1 MWLLYLFDDHC
12 YKIRVDLFYEQQY
25 DFPGHRGCEKC
36 IQAMV
41 RKCEGNR
48 PLGRCEHEDN
58 IKMDLNEIGCEQDL
72 TWDKVQFWAA
82 VNVVIHI

>member
-12 YKIRVDLFYEQQY
+12 YKIPVDPFYEQQC
-25 DFPGHRGCEKC
+25 DFLGHRGYEKC

-48 PLGRCEHEDN
+48 PFGSCKQEDN
-58 IKMDLNEIGCEQDL
+58 IKMDLKEIGCVQDL
-72 TWDKVQFWAA
+72 TQDKVQFWAA
-82 VNVVIHI
+82 VNAVMNT